1 MTARLAL
8 VDMDELEALVARAI
22 AAAMPSQPASDWL
35 TSEDAAKLVGV
46 CTKTLLKLRRTA
58 GLPAHEPAPG
68 LVRFRRSEVEAWMER
83 RR

>member
-1 MTARLAL
+1 LIDAA
-8 VDMDELEALVARAI
+8 ELEALVARAV
-22 AAAMPSQPASDWL
+22 AAAMPAQPVSDWI
-35 TSEDAAKLVGV
+35 TSDDAAKVVGV

-68 LVRFRRSEVEAWMER
+68 LVRYRRSEVEAWMER